1 MDIVAQVAD
10 GLQAAHSAGAIHRD
24 IKPANIL
31 FTPDGMVRITDFGIA
46 PAVGSAPLTATGM
59 VMGTPGY
66 LAPERVAGAQA
77 GPARD
82 LYALGI
88 VAFEC
93 LAGQRPFAGPP
104 LEVAIAHRDRPLP
117 LLPASLPGE
126 VAAFVMML
134 TAKDP
139 AWRPRTAGEVAYRA
153 RRLRDRLLSG
163 ATDDH
168 RRSPMPPESHA
179 RGAGAGSAP
188 DGPVVR
194 EPWVPLML
202 RSPRLSAWRCSPS
215 PGWRL
220 PHIPRGRPSGRRR
233 RRRPRPSRR
242 QRHPRWRPTPL
253 ASSVPLP
260 RTPYRRRRGGQAH
273 IRPIPHRAARPAPPQ
288 QPQRPG

>member
-1 MDIVAQVAD
+1 
-10 GLQAAHSAGAIHRD
+10 
-24 IKPANIL
+24 
-31 FTPDGMVRITDFGIA
+31 
-46 PAVGSAPLTATGM
+46 
-59 VMGTPGY
+59 MGTPGY

-153 RRLRDRLLSG
+153 RRLRSRLLSG
-163 ATDDH
+163 APPTITDA
-168 RRSPMPPESHA
+168 PESHA

-194 EPWVPLML
+194 EPWVPLLL

-233 RRRPRPSRR
+233 RRRPRPSHR
-242 QRHPRWRPTPL
+242 QRHPRWRPSPL

-260 RTPYRRRRGGQAH
+260 RTPVSAPSRRSGTH
-273 IRPIPHRAARPAPPQ
+273 PPDTHPAARPASPQ